1 MARID
6 LVLRIV
12 LADPPAGVVF
22 SLQDA
27 KSRPVDA
34 TTAGGGDLSFDIPV
48 TLTDTPDG
56 LRPGGGFVR
65 ADGRGRFVYVASGQ
79 QAGQPDTEWSRRAKV
94 YLNDLPA
101 DLALA
106 TATAGDRL
114 EARIPGRM
122 GDGGPVCAT
131 VPPLAGWRRAAP
143 KP

>member
-6 LVLRIV
+6 LVLRII

-27 KSRPVDA
+27 KSRPIDA
-34 TTAGGGDLSFDIPV
+34 ATAGPGDLSFDIPI
-48 TLTDTPDG
+48 TLTPTADG

-65 ADGRGRFVYVASGQ
+65 TDGRGRFIYVASGQ
-79 QAGQPDTEWSRRAKV
+79 QAAQPNTEWSRRAKL
-94 YLNDLPA
+94 YLDDLPA
-101 DLALA
+101 PLALA
-106 TATAGDRL
+106 TAEAGDRL

-131 VPPLAGWRRAAP
+131 VPPLAGWRRVAP
-143 KP
+143 